1 MKIMIV
7 DDHPL
12 IRVGLRL
19 ALADLE
25 PGIEIIEAQRT
36 SDALALAKQHSNI
49 DLILLDLTLPGENGL
64 SALPELRAVNEEIPV
79 VILSGSFD
87 QADVETSIEGG
98 AMGFIPKTLPTKEL
112 LNALRVVLSGKS
124 YLPESLV
131 FAHAATHPMQSENSR
146 SALKSFGLTPRES
159 EVAALLLKA
168 LPSKVIA
175 RELNIALGTV
185 KQHLHVIQQKLG
197 ARSRFEIMLKAQQ
210 LGISFTA
217 DPPRQGVDPRPSAH
231 HSRPSGAAVVSK
243 STGISWP
250 RY

>member
-12 IRVGLRL
+12 IREGLRL
-19 ALADLE
+19 ALVSLE
-25 PGIEIIEAQRT
+25 PGIEVIEARRA
-36 SDALALAKQHSNI
+36 SEAVAFVMQHPNI

-64 SALPELRAVNEEIPV
+64 SVLPGLRSVNEEIPV
-79 VILSGSFD
+79 VILSGNFD
-87 QADVETSIEGG
+87 QADVEASIEGG
-98 AMGFIPKTLPTKEL
+98 AMGFIPKTLPTKQL
-112 LNALRVVLSGKS
+112 LNALRAVLAGNS
-124 YLPESLV
+124 YLPEELV
-131 FAHAATHPMQSENSR
+131 IAHAATRPIHTEKST
-146 SALKSFGLTPRES
+146 SALESFGLTPREL

-210 LGISFTA
+210 LGQDGPVRSANTA
-217 DPPRQGVDPRPSAH
+217 ARR
-231 HSRPSGAAVVSK
+231 SGL
-243 STGISWP
+243 TGF
-250 RY
+250 